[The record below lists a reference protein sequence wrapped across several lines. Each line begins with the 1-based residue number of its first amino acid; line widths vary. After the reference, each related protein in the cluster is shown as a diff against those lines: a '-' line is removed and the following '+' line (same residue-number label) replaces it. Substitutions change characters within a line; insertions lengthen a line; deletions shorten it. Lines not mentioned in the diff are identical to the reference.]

1 MADIRPFLL
10 KPSDTLADA
19 MFRVSANG
27 EGFAAVTDS
36 KRALLGTFC
45 DRDGRLAMLKGV
57 AEDEPVKRVMAP
69 RATKLDRLPGQIVV
83 EDGKVV
89 DIEFADR
96 EPVDAVVM
104 AGGRGRRLRPFTDKV
119 PKPLLTLGTTTIIE
133 RILANLA
140 TAGVDDA
147 WLALN
152 YKASLFERRIRDGR
166 ALGLSVHYLR
176 EETPLGNAGAL
187 AMLPRQG
194 ADHVFVT
201 NADIITGLDYERL
214 FDFHRAHGGLVT
226 MACVAFTTTL
236 KYGVVHVKG
245 TTLERMEEKP
255 ELKFLCNA
263 GMYVLD
269 RSVLKLVPKNKFIEM
284 PDVLG
289 KVRAK
294 GEPVH
299 VFPLIEDWVDAGS
312 PEEFQEVLFK
322 FATGE
327 QS

>member
-27 EGFAAVTDS
+27 EGFAAVTDA
-36 KRALLGTFC
+36 KRKLLGTFC
-45 DRDGRLAMLKGV
+45 DRDGRLAMLKGASIDV
-57 AEDEPVKRVMAP
+57 PVKSVMAP
-69 RATKLDRLPGQIVV
+69 RLTKLDRLPGRFVV
-83 EDGKVV
+83 DAGKVV
-89 DIEFADR
+89 DVEYRDR
-96 EPVDAVVM
+96 RPVDAVVM

-119 PKPLLTLGTTTIIE
+119 PKPLLTLGTTTIVE

-152 YKASLFERRIRDGR
+152 YKAAMFEKRIRDGR
-166 ALGLSVHYLR
+166 AVGLSVHYLL
-176 EETPLGNAGAL
+176 EDTPLGNAGAL
-187 AMLPRQG
+187 AMLPAKG
-194 ADHVFVT
+194 ADQVFVT

-214 FDFHRAHGGLVT
+214 FDFHRAHGGPVT
-226 MACVAFTTTL
+226 MTCVEFTTAL
-236 KYGVVHVKG
+236 KYGVVHTKNGV
-245 TTLERMEEKP
+245 LDRFEEKP
-255 ELKFLCNA
+255 ELKFLCNT

-284 PDVLG
+284 PDVLA

-294 GEPVH
+294 GAPVH

-312 PEEFQEVLFK
+312 PEEFQEVLFR